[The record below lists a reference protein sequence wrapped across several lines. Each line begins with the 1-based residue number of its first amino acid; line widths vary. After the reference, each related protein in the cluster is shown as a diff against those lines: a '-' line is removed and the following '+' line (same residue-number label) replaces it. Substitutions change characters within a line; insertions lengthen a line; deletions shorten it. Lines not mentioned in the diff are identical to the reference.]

1 MQVCKL
7 QGEGDCT
14 EIDKCDSKEL
24 VENSKINFK
33 ITKLKKTFKNSTT

>member
-1 MQVCKL
+1 MQVCKS

-14 EIDKCDSKEL
+14 EIDKFDSKEL

-33 ITKLKKTFKNSTT
+33 ITQLKRTFKNSTT